1 MSIAKKKKNPWC
13 IILNEIV
20 LTKFYVFRDSQVF
33 FIDVPK
39 LYIGILKNY
48 MEKQCRTKYSGN
60 LIAFAIVDRKN
71 KYFPSGDFQRGA
83 QLVFWSYFK
92 NAVHIP

>member
-1 MSIAKKKKNPWC
+1 
-13 IILNEIV
+13 
-20 LTKFYVFRDSQVF
+20 
-33 FIDVPK
+33 
-39 LYIGILKNY
+39 